1 MNYHFAKIYAI
12 TCLQTNLKYIG
23 STTKEYVM
31 HRINQHVNA
40 YASYLNGKADYCSSF
55 EVISKG
61 HFAVEILEEYP
72 CDSKEEI
79 KQREKHH
86 IRNNTCVNK
95 NIPSRTNKEYYTDN
109 IEKFKEQYQRSKNND
124 YYKKKHE
131 CTCGGTY
138 TINNMKQHYGTEK
151 HLKKNNIY
159 SIDITG

>member
-61 HFAVEILEEYP
+61 HFDVEILEEFP
-72 CDSKEEI
+72 CDSKQELKE
-79 KQREKHH
+79 REKHH
-86 IRNNTCVNK
+86 IKNNICVNK
-95 NIPSRTNKEYYTDN
+95 NIPSRTK
-109 IEKFKEQYQRSKNND
+109 
-124 YYKKKHE
+124 
-131 CTCGGTY
+131 
-138 TINNMKQHYGTEK
+138 
-151 HLKKNNIY
+151 
-159 SIDITG
+159 